1 MIYRACLAPH
11 WWRTGHCSLTESD
24 AQVEMVDAVEMVDD
38 ISSLLGA
45 ALVANGALLLES
57 NPIANDKARAQLR
70 VG

>member
-1 MIYRACLAPH
+1 
-11 WWRTGHCSLTESD
+11 
-24 AQVEMVDAVEMVDD
+24 MVDAVEMVDD